1 MKEVLYMR
9 VQFTVSDVEW
19 TKLEKLAKDAGYP
32 DVPSYCKDT
41 VLEDRTYG
49 KLWQTV
55 VDKISKM
62 EKDNIFALRDLVAT
76 PPANLGVKLYEH
88 QKELGIEVQKKDSL
102 NSNTFK
108 KI

>member
-1 MKEVLYMR
+1 MR
-9 VQFTVSDVEW
+9 VQFTVSDTEW
-19 TKLEKLAKDAGYP
+19 QKLEQLAVKAGYP

-41 VLEDRTYG
+41 VLQERTYAD
-49 KLWQTV
+49 LWKTV

-62 EKDNIFALRDLVAT
+62 DKDTVFALRDLVDT

-88 QKELGIEVQKKDSL
+88 QNDLGIEVQKKDSL

-108 KI
+108 KL

>member
-1 MKEVLYMR
+1 MR
-9 VQFTVSDVEW
+9 VQFTVSDAEW
-19 TKLEKLAKDAGYP
+19 KKLEKLAEKAGYP

-49 KLWQTV
+49 KLWQAV
-55 VDKISKM
+55 VEKISRM
-62 EKDNIFALRDLVAT
+62 EKDEVFALRDLVDT

-88 QKELGIEVQKKDSL
+88 QSELGIEVQKKDSL
-102 NSNTFK
+102 KSNTFK

>member
-1 MKEVLYMR
+1 MR

-19 TKLEKLAKDAGYP
+19 KKLEKLAEKAGYP

-55 VDKISKM
+55 VEKISQM
-62 EKDNIFALRDLVAT
+62 EKDEVFALRDLVDT
-76 PPANLGVKLYEH
+76 PPANLGVRLYKH
-88 QKELGIEVQKKDSL
+88 QSELGIEVQKKDSL
-102 NSNTFK
+102 KSNTFK
-108 KI
+108 KL

>member
-1 MKEVLYMR
+1 MR
-9 VQFTVSDVEW
+9 VQFTVSDAEW
-19 TKLEKLAKDAGYP
+19 KKLEMLAEKAGYP

-62 EKDNIFALRDLVAT
+62 EKDNIFALRDLVDT

-88 QKELGIEVQKKDSL
+88 QEELGIEVQKKDSL
-102 NSNTFK
+102 KSNTFK
-108 KI
+108 KL